1 MLFIIGLSIVAL
13 LALPENARAQHFA
26 PVDKGSTIQFSIP
39 YNKAKLAGAF
49 NHIKGK
55 ITFDPAHLEQ
65 ASFDVTVD
73 AMSLV
78 TGDKDN
84 DAQLKSSSF
93 FNVAKFPS
101 VHFKSTSVTQDRPGS
116 IVFVVN
122 GNLTIKGITKPI
134 TLDVEFNGINKDPYG
149 NDKAGFDFKAVINRS
164 EYQLNWNVPLET
176 GGLLVSND
184 VKIFGGVQLAKQKE
198 A

>member
-1 MLFIIGLSIVAL
+1 METLESTPTTTKTVWNLDPIHSNLEFSVKHMMISTVKGQFTNFNATLTE
-13 LALPENARAQHFA
+13 ENGDLTNAQIEA
-26 PVDKGSTIQFSIP
+26 EINTASATTGQEQRE
-39 YNKAKLAGAF
+39 
-49 NHIKGK
+49 
-55 ITFDPAHLEQ
+55 AHLKS
-65 ASFDVTVD
+65 ADFFD
-73 AMSLV
+73 AE
-78 TGDKDN
+78 N
-84 DAQLKSSSF
+84 
-93 FNVAKFPS
+93 FPKAT
-101 VHFKSTSVTQDRPGS
+101 FKSTSIEKASTEGEYKVKGD
-116 IVFVVN
+116 
-122 GNLTIKGITKPI
+122 LTIKGITKPI